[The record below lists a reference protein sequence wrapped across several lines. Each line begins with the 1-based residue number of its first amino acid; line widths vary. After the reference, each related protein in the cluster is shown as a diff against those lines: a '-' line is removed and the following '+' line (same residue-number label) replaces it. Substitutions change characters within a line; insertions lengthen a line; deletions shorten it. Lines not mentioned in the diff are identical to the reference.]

1 MEARGISQDAAKSP
15 NQSSSTTTASLL
27 EDNTASTQLEQLS
40 KVDRLQKELKAAEL
54 EEPIWRASVT
64 THGLSNGMP
73 VNGCDNT

>member
-15 NQSSSTTTASLL
+15 NQSSSTTTASLQ

-54 EEPIWRASVT
+54 EESIWRASVT
-64 THGLSNGMP
+64 TLGISKERL
-73 VNGCDNT
+73 